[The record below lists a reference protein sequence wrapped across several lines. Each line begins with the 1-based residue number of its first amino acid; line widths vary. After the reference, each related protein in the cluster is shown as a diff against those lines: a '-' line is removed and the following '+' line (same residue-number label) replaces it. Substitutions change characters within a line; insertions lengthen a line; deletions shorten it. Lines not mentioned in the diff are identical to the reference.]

1 MRHRFAVW
9 QGRPKTALRLA
20 GFLALAAIYDGATR
34 TEAAKIGG
42 VGLQIIRDWVLRF
55 NARGPDGL
63 LDGKSTGQP
72 SKLNDIQRQAI
83 AGMIESGPI
92 PAVHGVVRWRLIDLA
107 QWIFEEFR
115 ITIAKQTLSREL
127 RAMGYRKLS
136 ARPRHHAQAE
146 GAIEDFKKV
155 SPRAWRQLRAEKALD
170 CDTIE
175 IWFADEARIG
185 QKNKIT
191 RRWAKRGT
199 RPSAPRDQ
207 RTASTYIFG
216 AVCPNEGKGAAL
228 ILPACNTEAMNLHLA
243 EIAATV
249 APAAHAVLLVDQ
261 AGWHLST
268 RLLVPANITII
279 PAAAEMPRAQPG
291 RKRLAVHARQLAL
304 QPHLQ
309 ILRRSRRPLLCGME
323 QARRSAL
330 AHHVH
335 RTAPMGARVLIN
347 GIWYKTT
354 EPVSKA
360 GYSREKQNFSSLF
373 KGQGAVFYSAAADCA
388 DRGAHS
394 RRQDPKT
401 PVEQALMRGLG
412 TA

>member
-1 MRHRFAVW
+1 MEASQIQHGEPRRLVMSAPTPLRQDFDAPQVR
-9 QGRPKTALRLA
+9 GLARKTKDGPQARRL
-20 GFLALAAIYDGATR
+20 LALAAIYDGATR

-72 SKLNDIQRQAI
+72 SKLNDTLRQAI

-107 QWIFEEFR
+107 QWIFEEFG

-146 GAIEDFKKV
+146 GAIEDFKKT
-155 SPRAWRQLRAEKALD
+155 SPRAWRQLRARKRLTVTDRNLVRRRGPHRPEEQDHPPLGQARHPSKRTAGPTDRFHLHLRCSLPEGGQGCSPD
-170 CDTIE
+170 H
-175 IWFADEARIG
+175 AGLQHRGDEL
-185 QKNKIT
+185 
-191 RRWAKRGT
+191 
-199 RPSAPRDQ
+199 APRRD
-207 RTASTYIFG
+207 RHNRRAR
-216 AVCPNEGKGAAL
+216 CPRHPPGRSSRLAL
-228 ILPACNTEAMNLHLA
+228 VH
-243 EIAATV
+243 
-249 APAAHAVLLVDQ
+249 APPR
-261 AGWHLST
+261 AGQHHHHS
-268 RLLVPANITII
+268 
-279 PAAAEMPRAQPG
+279 AAAEVPRAQPG
-291 RKRLAVHARQLAL
+291 RERLAVHARQLAL

-335 RTAPMGARVLIN
+335 RTAPMGPRVLIN
-347 GIWYKTT
+347 GIWYKSVLDAH
-354 EPVSKA
+354 P
-360 GYSREKQNFSSLF
+360 QNGSLVHPDSPKLGSSDVLL
-373 KGQGAVFYSAAADCA
+373 
-388 DRGAHS
+388 R
-394 RRQDPKT
+394 
-401 PVEQALMRGLG
+401 
-412 TA
+412 